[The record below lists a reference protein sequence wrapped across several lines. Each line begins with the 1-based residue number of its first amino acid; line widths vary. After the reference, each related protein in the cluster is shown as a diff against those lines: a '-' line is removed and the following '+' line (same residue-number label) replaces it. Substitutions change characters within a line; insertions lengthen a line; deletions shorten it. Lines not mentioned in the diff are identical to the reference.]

1 MMRCGLYK
9 NGRLVSEGPCAL
21 RRDGA
26 IEMVVEGADGQVK
39 KGDGPLTLVEGPR
52 QYDVR
57 VDDVHGYRGAEGP
70 TPIRVYHLAPIEED
84 DERDTGGFLANVK
97 SLLGL

>member
-1 MMRCGLYK
+1 MRCGLYK
-9 NGRLVSEGPCAL
+9 DGRLVSEVPCAL

-26 IEMVVEGADGQVK
+26 IEMVVEEPDGQVK

-57 VDDVHGYRGAEGP
+57 VDDVHGYRGAGGP
-70 TPIRVYHLAPIEED
+70 TAIQVYHLAPMEHEE
-84 DERDTGGFLANVK
+84 ERDTGGFLANVK